1 MDGGAARQAA
11 GGRAGG
17 EASLGVVSLGVVSD
31 ALTALRLVWGDEYEF
46 GHDERGYWALPLDRP
61 EAEKLRAD
69 APEELGRLLAL
80 GPAAGRS

>member
-11 GGRAGG
+11 RDAECG
-17 EASLGVVSLGVVSD
+17 EASLGVVSD

-46 GHDERGYWALPLDRP
+46 GHDERGYWALPPGRP

-69 APEELGRLLAL
+69 TPEELGQLLAD
-80 GPAAGRS
+80 GPAAARS